1 METSAGSTRT
11 AVDGAAAALNAAQ
24 KELDDRAR
32 ELDERE
38 AALKKAV
45 DGVDAEKRMM
55 AGRKPSDVIPLNIGG
70 TKTYVLRST
79 LCQYEPSLLAAKF
92 SGRWDEN
99 SPKDA
104 DGFFFIDQPYET
116 FVHLLNFLRAK
127 AIETPDHPVVLPVDE
142 RTLRRIIDYY
152 GMTQFCYPLRAVIH
166 RGEMASIRIVPGVEI
181 GVDSATFCTI
191 TLAMPENHTLNLK
204 RFEIVVESCER
215 FQIGWYYPDPAHA
228 VWHNRRPI
236 TFPAI
241 TLPDLPGVG
250 EEGSTFAFD
259 AARGGICFKG
269 ALKTPCP
276 GVSIEPGSIVACER
290 DGTRFKWSVDGSLVS
305 EVDLADGLTFPW
317 AKELLLPEQTH
328 HSDNIRGYRPAISA
342 KGQWRLK
349 DFSFYQS

>member
-1 METSAGSTRT
+1 MADE
-11 AVDGAAAALNAAQ
+11 ALD
-24 KELDDRAR
+24 ERAR

-45 DGVDAEKRMM
+45 EGVAAEKRLM
-55 AGRKPSDVIPLNIGG
+55 AAERPDDVIPLNIGG
-70 TKTYVLRST
+70 TKTYALRST

-92 SGRWDEN
+92 SGRWDES

-104 DGFFFIDQPYET
+104 DGFFFIDQPYEI

-127 AIETPDHPVVLPVDE
+127 AIETPDHPVNLPVDE
-142 RTLRRIIDYY
+142 RTLRGIIDYY
-152 GMTQFCYPLRAVIH
+152 GMTQFCYPLRVAIH
-166 RGEMASIRIVPGVEI
+166 RGLISSIRIVPGVEI
-181 GVDSATFCTI
+181 GVDSATFSTI
-191 TLAMPENHTLNLK
+191 TLAMPEQHTLNLK

-215 FQIGWYYPDPAHA
+215 FQIGWYYPDPTH
-228 VWHNRRPI
+228 VGLYSSRPI
-236 TFPAI
+236 TFPAYAY
-241 TLPDLPGVG
+241 TVRDYPDVPPNPSPFRKGVG

-290 DGTRFKWSVDGSLVS
+290 DGTKFKWSVDDSLVS

-328 HSDNIRGYRPAISA
+328 HYPDGYRPAISA